1 MASEHQSYQSQS
13 NLLSE
18 QLGNFKFELEQ
29 TKSFYEKKLEE
40 CEQRLG
46 DLTASKIDNATQ
58 IEQMRNAMMAEL
70 DRVREE
76 RDRQLDAV
84 KRGMADGEDNKL
96 REKDTQIVALR
107 DIVDKLKEE
116 VSTLKAELNKTKE
129 ELITAKEAIDQAK

>member
-84 KRGMADGEDNKL
+84 RRGMADG
-96 REKDTQIVALR
+96 
-107 DIVDKLKEE
+107 
-116 VSTLKAELNKTKE
+116 
-129 ELITAKEAIDQAK
+129 